1 MYKAYWGMRFNPFT
15 KETKVTD
22 AYKSTDQKEASKRME
37 HLKNVRGIGLFT
49 GNPGTGKTFSDRVF
63 VESLNPNLYRTI
75 YLPLT
80 TIPSGDFYRAM
91 ARGLGLEAAYR
102 KVDNFKHIQDRI
114 KDMNRDQRVTPVI
127 IIDEAQFLNKAVL
140 NDLKILMNFEM
151 DSQSYAIM
159 ILSGHPELNET
170 LSMKI
175 HESLEQ
181 RIVVSYNFTG
191 LSMEE
196 VADYVKSR
204 LEISGAAT
212 EIFGAGALEA
222 AAGSCAGSIRKL
234 NNLIHKALM
243 IGCDQKAK
251 SIDREIIM
259 HASEEINL
267 V

>member
-1 MYKAYWGMRFNPFT
+1 MYRAYWGMRFNPFS
-15 KETKVTD
+15 KEIKVAD
-22 AYKSTDQKEASKRME
+22 AYDSTDHKEAGKRME

-49 GNPGTGKTFSDRVF
+49 GKPGTGKTFCDRAF
-63 VESLNPNLYRTI
+63 FESLNPNLFRTI

-114 KDMNRDQRVTPVI
+114 RDMNRDQRITPVI

-151 DSQSYAIM
+151 DSRSYAIM
-159 ILSGHPELNET
+159 ILSGQPELNET
-170 LSMKI
+170 LSMQI
-175 HESLEQ
+175 HESLAQ
-181 RIVVSYNFTG
+181 RIVVNYNFSG
-191 LSMEE
+191 LSTDE
-196 VADYVKSR
+196 VVDYVKTR
-204 LEISGAAT
+204 LSICGAQT

-222 AAGSCAGSIRKL
+222 ASGSCAGSVRKL

-251 SIDREIIM
+251 SIDRDIIM
-259 HASEEINL
+259 QATEEIDL